1 MQFFKMLSLA
11 GAAMLAV
18 GSMSVNA
25 TPVSCSWVTTSG
37 GGSGGYGQFNQ
48 SCKDASNS
56 TIASRQIN
64 STPTGSTCTMTFVAA
79 GYDYSGSACS
89 PSFFTVGSSSVSSVS
104 TSSAPATKV
113 VNGVTVPFTA
123 TVWTQGTC
131 YSYGCSTP
139 SQTCYNTYRGTFAM
153 APYPSQNYVCYTN

>member
-1 MQFFKMLSLA
+1 MRLLKVLSLM

-18 GSMSVNA
+18 GSMSANA
-25 TPVSCSWVTTSG
+25 GPVSCSWVTTSG
-37 GGSGGYGQFNQ
+37 GGSNGSGQFNQ

-64 STPTGSTCTMTFVAA
+64 ATPTSSTCTMTFVAV
-79 GYDYSGSACS
+79 GYDYTGSACS
-89 PSFFTVGSSSVSSVS
+89 PSFFTVGSSSTSSVS
-104 TSSAPATKV
+104 SSSTPATKV
-113 VNGVTVPFTA
+113 VNGVTIPYAAGV
-123 TVWTQGTC
+123 VSQGAC
-131 YSYGCSTP
+131 YSYGCATP